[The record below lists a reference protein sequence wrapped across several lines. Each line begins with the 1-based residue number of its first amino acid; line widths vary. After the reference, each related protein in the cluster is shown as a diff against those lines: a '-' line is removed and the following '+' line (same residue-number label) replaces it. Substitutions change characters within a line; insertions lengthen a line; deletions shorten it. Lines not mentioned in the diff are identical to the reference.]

1 MGYDFILWIVAFVY
15 ALHFTEL
22 RILNWVEWGGKS
34 ARLALTEKDLSTLYV
49 GIFVLAVGTALV
61 GWRQPEFSLIL
72 PALAFWDSI
81 LFFSW
86 AIRVR
91 RIILPGMITN
101 ILLFVVALVA
111 YYLAYL
117 DVVLSLLAFIVS
129 AIGGLLVTLHF
140 MFLLLVR
147 AWFARIRL

>member
-1 MGYDFILWIVAFVY
+1 MRYEFILWIVAFVY

-22 RILNWVEWGGKS
+22 RILNWAEWGKKPAGFT
-34 ARLALTEKDLSTLYV
+34 LTEEDLSTLYV

-61 GWRQPEFSLIL
+61 GWQRPEFSLLL
-72 PALAFWDSI
+72 PALAFWDAI

-86 AIRVR
+86 AVSVR
-91 RIILPGMITN
+91 QIILPGMITS

-117 DVVLSLLAFIVS
+117 DGVLSLLAFIVS

-140 MFLLLVR
+140 MFLLRER
-147 AWFARIRL
+147 AWFARRRR